1 MKQLTLNFVPQQL
14 DLFPWSSSP
23 MWVVLDQMV
32 EITLRQM
39 KPYVARMFDELPILA
54 YLKCT
59 TKK

>member
-1 MKQLTLNFVPQQL
+1 
-14 DLFPWSSSP
+14 